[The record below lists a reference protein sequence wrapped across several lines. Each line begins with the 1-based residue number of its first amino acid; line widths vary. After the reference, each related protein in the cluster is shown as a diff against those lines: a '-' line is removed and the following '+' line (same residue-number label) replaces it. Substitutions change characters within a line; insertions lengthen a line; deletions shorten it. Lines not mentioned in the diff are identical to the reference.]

1 MSHLHLLLLLRWSS
15 YYPPPLPNTNNQSWC
30 TVSSIITRNCL
41 SSALLK
47 TESLI
52 RSKCSLTNYKVLDLQ
67 VCLDPARIQNQR
79 RPRTVSDDG
88 WGPSLSAS
96 GLNLIEFSFIWKLLK
111 YEKKKP
117 KDNRVENKSTLV
129 LKGESYFSFWLSQNF
144 ICGESQQQPTDH
156 WRTTQGPPRGP
167 PSTCF
172 FFICQWEKNCPAGSV
187 WTWVGGFHE
196 DSQRRK
202 RRRGEK
208 QVTGK
213 ILTTEACRVKGEV
226 KDSLNSIKIN
236 WKNKTKSKYAKDL
249 EQTYIEN

>member
-67 VCLDPARIQNQR
+67 VCLDQAQIQNQR
-79 RPRTVSDDG
+79 GPRTVSDDG

-111 YEKKKP
+111 YEKISQKITESKTSLHSCSKANLIFP
-117 KDNRVENKSTLV
+117 FDWVKTSSVASLNSSQLTTDTP
-129 LKGESYFSFWLSQNF
+129 LKA
-144 ICGESQQQPTDH
+144 
-156 WRTTQGPPRGP
+156 PPGGRRP
-167 PSTCF
+167 HVF
-172 FFICQWEKNCPAGSV
+172 FFICQWEKNCPAGSE

-226 KDSLNSIKIN
+226 KDSLN
-236 WKNKTKSKYAKDL
+236 
-249 EQTYIEN
+249 